1 MRLFRPA
8 SLLVCSLLIPGSVA
22 AQPPPRRDPQAVQL
36 LTQAHAAMGGLRL
49 PSITDV
55 RAQGTLAS
63 RSRPDV
69 VIGTFVAKARH
80 ADFSMDT
87 IRNGEQKSYR
97 VLNSE
102 GSFRSKGKTKRLPPY
117 NTSGLTL
124 DFLPLFS
131 RWTDFLNPTTAVRPV
146 QTANLDGLPCYLIR
160 VEAAEAR
167 QPIMRNNHGKVDVFL
182 AVNTGLVVA
191 IRFRATQ
198 GPYPTDQITIE
209 NRFAD
214 YQEFGGILLPTT
226 VTRYIDGKPMLI
238 LRLGTVQLNNGFSD
252 ADFKN

>member
-1 MRLFRPA
+1 MFCN
-8 SLLVCSLLIPGSVA
+8 SLA
-22 AQPPPRRDPQAVQL
+22 AQPPRDPQAVQL

-49 PSITDV
+49 ASITDV
-55 RAQGTLAS
+55 RTQGTLAS
-63 RSRPDV
+63 PSRPDV
-69 VIGTFVAKARH
+69 VIGTFVAKARR

-102 GSFRSKGKTKRLPPY
+102 GSFRSRGKTKRLPPY
-117 NTSGLTL
+117 NTSGLSL

-131 RWTDFLNPTTAVRPV
+131 RWTDFLKPTTAVRPV

-160 VEAAEAR
+160 VEAAEA
-167 QPIMRNNHGKVDVFL
+167 PEPVLKNEHGKVDAFL

-209 NRFAD
+209 TRFANFQD
-214 YQEFGGILLPTT
+214 FGGILLPTT

-238 LRLGTVQLNNGFSD
+238 LYVRSVQFNNGFSD